1 MAETPAIFELPEDL
15 REKVNR
21 ELSEDTKVHTESPN
35 APAKSPK
42 AEMSGETREWIA
54 GFAAEAYP
62 RLLRYARVRMGA
74 RETVVTPE
82 DVVQDC
88 FLGLMRTYA
97 NRIPQTDD
105 KGPMP
110 LMYGIMAKTL
120 VNAYRKQARRRD
132 EPVEDFKGNEPLT
145 RWLDD
150 EVVDAM
156 HVKETVEAAFH
167 GLGPRQRFILEI
179 VLADPDIS
187 AEELAVAAKIKS
199 KGAARVAKHRA
210 LAMARQIAASS
221 QSLKGIVEGAEDQQL
236 FTEKSKPV
244 YKGPATTPAKQQ
256 VQLVDALSASRTRG
270 ENQAIVRVPLFV
282 GPWSVVARDAAA
294 FMAEQGNSEPK
305 LGIVYPHE
313 HLLDEFKEF
322 MFQASDGKLADASLH
337 ITSPEEIA
345 HMNDAHLFD
354 YLAVPETLPIDTLP
368 LIKAGG
374 FAVRVCFLSSESP
387 PPGLKVYSTLS
398 YKEIGAKK
406 IQWTDADSIR
416 YAEEYRMLTGKT
428 LGVQAITKLSTEGHG
443 PSKTRLGTLS

>member
-1 MAETPAIFELPEDL
+1 
-15 REKVNR
+15 
-21 ELSEDTKVHTESPN
+21 
-35 APAKSPK
+35 
-42 AEMSGETREWIA
+42 
-54 GFAAEAYP
+54 
-62 RLLRYARVRMGA
+62 
-74 RETVVTPE
+74 
-82 DVVQDC
+82 
-88 FLGLMRTYA
+88 
-97 NRIPQTDD
+97 
-105 KGPMP
+105 
-110 LMYGIMAKTL
+110 MYGIMAKTL

-132 EPVEDFKGNEPLT
+132 EPVEDFKGNEPVT
-145 RWLDD
+145 QWLDD
-150 EVVDAM
+150 EVVHAM
-156 HVKETVEAAFH
+156 YVKETVEAAFH
-167 GLGPRQRFILEI
+167 SLAPRQRFILEL

-199 KGAARVAKHRA
+199 TGAARVAKHRA
-210 LAMARQIAASS
+210 LAMARQIATSPKA
-221 QSLKGIVEGAEDQQL
+221 LEGIVEDRQL
-236 FTEKSKPV
+236 PTEKSKPV

-270 ENQAIVRVPLFV
+270 ENQALIQVPLFV
-282 GPWSVVARDAAA
+282 GPWSVVAKDAAA

-322 MFQASDGKLADASLH
+322 MFQVSDGKLADASLH

-345 HMNDAHLFD
+345 NMNDVHLFD

-374 FAVRVCFLSSESP
+374 FAVRVCSLSSESP

-428 LGVQAITKLSTEGHG
+428 LGVQAVTKLSTEGQG
-443 PSKTRLGTLS
+443 PSRTRLSALP